1 MEAVLR
7 PTAHALQEE
16 GVRYQGVL
24 YAGVMMT
31 AEGPKVLEFNCR
43 FGDPETQVV
52 LPRMQSNL
60 GEMLLACVEGNLSV
74 YEPSW
79 SPRSC
84 VGVVVASAGYPGPVR
99 NGQPISGLDDAAQVE
114 GVTVFHS
121 GTALRDGRVVTSGGR
136 VLTVTALGPDPAE
149 ARRRAY
155 QACSLLSFEGMT
167 HRRDIGELEPVPG
180 ETS

>member
-1 MEAVLR
+1 NRVLTQEYLEGWEVTAMALVDGRNVLPLALAHDYKRALDGDRGPNTGGMGAFSPLSRIGPDGEAQIVEAVLR

-60 GEMLLACVEGNLSV
+60 GEMLL
-74 YEPSW
+74 
-79 SPRSC
+79 
-84 VGVVVASAGYPGPVR
+84 
-99 NGQPISGLDDAAQVE
+99 
-114 GVTVFHS
+114 
-121 GTALRDGRVVTSGGR
+121 
-136 VLTVTALGPDPAE
+136 
-149 ARRRAY
+149 
-155 QACSLLSFEGMT
+155 
-167 HRRDIGELEPVPG
+167 
-180 ETS
+180 